1 MTIGRT
7 SKILASGYVRD
18 KAQSIRLMPTEARTL
33 AVDVKGAVDAGL
45 TIASA
50 RFQLDVTG
58 TATISGGVI
67 SGLVASCLLTGWRS
81 GCVGGRCSVTMSDGS
96 KLAQHFVVSVG
107 MTDFDTDP
115 QPGGSI
121 DLTVTV

>member
-7 SKILASGYVRD
+7 SRILASGYVRD
-18 KAQSIRLMPTEARTL
+18 KAQSIRLLPTEARTL
-33 AVDVKGAVDAGL
+33 AVNVKAAVDAGL

-50 RFQLDVTG
+50 RFQLDTTG
-58 TATISGGVI
+58 TATLASATIN
-67 SGLVASCLLTGWRS
+67 GLEAACLLTGWRG
-81 GCVGGRCSVTMSDGS
+81 GCVSGRCTVTMSDGS

-107 MTDFDTDP
+107 LTDFDTDA

-121 DLTVTV
+121 DLNVTS

>member
-33 AVDVKGAVDAGL
+33 AVDVRGAVDAGL
-45 TIASA
+45 TIASV

-58 TATISGGVI
+58 TATISGGAI

-121 DLTVTV
+121 DLTVTA

>member
-33 AVDVKGAVDAGL
+33 AVDVRGAVDAGL
-45 TIASA
+45 TIASV

-58 TATISGGVI
+58 TATISGGAI
-67 SGLVASCLLTGWRS
+67 SGLVASCLLTGWRG
-81 GCVGGRCSVTMSDGS
+81 GCVSGRCSVTMSDGS

-107 MTDFDTDP
+107 ITDFDTDA

-121 DLTVTV
+121 DLTVTA